1 MTITDLHQKTV
12 SLCSKLVQAESTSG
26 REDKAALVMRQAMKE
41 WGYDDIQTD
50 ELGNVI
56 GVIKGSRPGPRVL
69 LDGHIDT
76 VPVTDPSKWTQDPFG
91 GKIVGDRLYGRG
103 TSDMKGADAAMVCA
117 AGYYAQ
123 QNHRDFPGEIYVAGV
138 VHEELFEGVA
148 SRSVSK
154 IVRPDYVIIGEST
167 NLNLKIGQRG
177 RAEVVVETIGKSA
190 HSANPEK
197 GINAV
202 KQMMKL
208 LCELDKLTPYE
219 QPGLGKAILELTDII
234 SSPYPGS
241 SVMPERCIATFDRR
255 LLVGDTPESILLPI
269 KEIIG
274 KIKERDPSF
283 EAKTYLRE
291 EEKPCY
297 TGAVIKS
304 QRFFPAW
311 RYAENAP
318 FVTAAYQA
326 LQRLGTSP
334 ELTCYS
340 FCTNGSHYAGEAGIP
355 TVGFGPSKENL
366 AHTVDEYTL
375 LEQLYKASEGY
386 CLLID
391 ALLHQD
397 RER

>member
-12 SLCSKLVQAESTSG
+12 SLCSRLVQAPSTSG
-26 REDKAALVMRQAMKE
+26 NEEKAASVMIEAMRE
-41 WGYDDIQTD
+41 WGYDEITTD
-50 ELGNVI
+50 WLGNVI
-56 GVIKGSRPGPRVL
+56 GVLRGSRPGPKVL

-76 VPVTDPSKWTQDPFG
+76 VPVTDPTEWSHDPFG
-91 GKIVGDRLYGRG
+91 GEIVGDRLYGRG

-117 AGYYAQ
+117 AGYYARESK
-123 QNHRDFPGEIYVAGV
+123 RDFPGEIYVAGI
-138 VHEELFEGVA
+138 VHEELFEGIA

-154 IVRPDYVIIGEST
+154 LVKPDYVIIGEST

-177 RAEVVVETIGKSA
+177 RAEVVVETTGRSA

-208 LCELDKLTPYE
+208 LSSMQDIEPYE
-219 QPGLGKAILELTDII
+219 QPGLGRAILELTDII

-241 SVMPERCIATFDRR
+241 SVVPERCIATFDRR
-255 LLVGDTPESILLPI
+255 LLVGDTPESILVPI
-269 KEIIG
+269 KE
-274 KIKERDPSF
+274 KIEALQKADPTFS
-283 EAKTYLRE
+283 AKTYLRE

-297 TGAVIKS
+297 TGGTIKA

-311 RYAENAP
+311 RYDENAP
-318 FVTAAYQA
+318 FVKASFKA
-326 LQRLGTSP
+326 LQRLGTDP
-334 ELTCYS
+334 EITCYS

-375 LEQLYKASEGY
+375 LQQLYKAADGY
-386 CLLID
+386 CFLID
-391 ALLHQD
+391 ALLNL
-397 RER
+397 

>member
-12 SLCSKLVQAESTSG
+12 LLCSRLVQAESTSG
-26 REDKAALVMRQAMKE
+26 REEKAAKVMMDAMRE
-41 WGYDDIQTD
+41 WGYDEIRVDA
-50 ELGNVI
+50 LGNVI
-56 GVIKGSRPGPRVL
+56 GVLKGNRPGHRVL

-76 VPVTDPSKWTQDPFG
+76 VPITDPSKWTQDPFG

-123 QNHRDFPGEIYVAGV
+123 QKKRNFPGEIYVAGV

-148 SRSVSK
+148 SRSVSQ
-154 IVRPDYVIIGEST
+154 IVQPDYVIIGEST

-177 RAEVVVETIGKSA
+177 RAEVVVETTGKSA

-202 KQMMKL
+202 RQMMKL
-208 LCELDKLTPYE
+208 LAELDKLDPYE

-255 LLVGDTPESILLPI
+255 LLVGDNPQSILLSI
-269 KEIIG
+269 RQIIDRLR
-274 KIKERDPSF
+274 EADPSF

-297 TGAVIKS
+297 TGGTIRS

-311 RYAENAP
+311 RYDEAAP
-318 FVTAAYQA
+318 FVQAAYKA
-326 LQRLGTSP
+326 LQTLGTKP
-334 ELTCYS
+334 EITCYS

-355 TVGFGPSKENL
+355 TIGFGPSRENL
-366 AHTVDEYTL
+366 AHTVDEYIL
-375 LEQLYKASEGY
+375 LEQLHKASEGY
-386 CLLID
+386 CQLID
-391 ALLHQD
+391 ALLHLN
-397 RER
+397 

>member
-1 MTITDLHQKTV
+1 MTIADLHQKTV
-12 SLCSKLVQAESTSG
+12 SLCSRLVQAESTSG
-26 REDKAALVMRQAMKE
+26 KEEKAALVMREAMEE
-41 WGYDDIQTD
+41 WGYDEIRVD

-56 GVIKGSRPGPRVL
+56 GVLRGNRPGPKVL

-123 QNHRDFPGEIYVAGV
+123 QKNRDFPGEIYVAGV

-148 SRSVSK
+148 SRSVGQ
-154 IVRPDYVIIGEST
+154 IVQPDYVIIGEST

-177 RAEVVVETIGKSA
+177 RAEVVVETTGKSA

-208 LCELDKLTPYE
+208 LAELDELAPYE

-241 SVMPERCIATFDRR
+241 SVMPEKCIATFDRR

-269 KEIIG
+269 KEIIE
-274 KIKERDPSF
+274 KIKESDPSF

-291 EEKPCY
+291 EGKPCY
-297 TGAVIKS
+297 TGGTIRS

-311 RYAENAP
+311 RYAEDAP
-318 FVTAAYQA
+318 FVKAAYQA
-326 LQRLGTSP
+326 LQSLGTKP
-334 ELTCYS
+334 EITCYS
-340 FCTNGSHYAGEAGIP
+340 FCTNGSHYAGEAAIP

-375 LEQLYKASEGY
+375 LEQLHKASEGY

-391 ALLHQD
+391 ALLHLN
-397 RER
+397 